1 MKRSERI
8 VKANQENLM
17 MLYVRPKKPEDINVG
32 DPKYFSHFL
41 FHLFKN
47 KVNNKHTSLYIYKK
61 FVFLFLEQI
70 CLQFTRRVVYWLG
83 TPGHR
88 SWIFNFYS
96 G

>member
-47 KVNNKHTSLYIYKK
+47 KVNNQTEVTSVKL
-61 FVFLFLEQI
+61 VFFK
-70 CLQFTRRVVYWLG
+70 CV
-83 TPGHR
+83 
-88 SWIFNFYS
+88 
-96 G
+96 